1 MLIPRLPIRKFDENG
16 LFQAVYVNDLQ
27 EHLRTFHADISHPHK
42 HDFFITVLFLAGK
55 GTHTIDFTTY
65 SVEAN
70 SMFYLRPE
78 QIHHWEFDEPATGWI
93 LFHSEDFYSFHVP
106 HFELDNWSF
115 FSPKNA
121 THKLTL
127 TSEQTRSISK
137 HFEQIAAEY
146 KAIQTHSFLK
156 ICSHLLL
163 LYIELE
169 RIITGILPPESAAKK
184 PYHDHFKN
192 FSKLLELHFREQHSP
207 QFYANS
213 LMITTKHL
221 HRICEM
227 NTGKNPSR
235 LIAER
240 IVLEAKR
247 QLVSESKTVREI
259 ALQLGYENPDYFHT
273 IFKKITGITTKQFLL
288 SQ

>member
-70 SMFYLRPE
+70 SLFYLRPE
-78 QIHHWEFDEPATGWI
+78 QIHHWEFDEPAVGWI

-115 FSPKNA
+115 FSPKND
-121 THKLTL
+121 THKLEL
-127 TSEQTRSISK
+127 SSDQMQDLRRY
-137 HFEQIAAEY
+137 FEQIAAEY
-146 KAIQTHSFLK
+146 KTIQTYSFLK
-156 ICSHLLL
+156 IASHLLL
-163 LYIELE
+163 LYIEIE
-169 RIITGILPPESAAKK
+169 RIRSGIIPPESSTKK
-184 PYHDHFKN
+184 PYHDHFKHFN
-192 FSKLLELHFREQHSP
+192 KLLEQHFRAQHSP
-207 QFYANS
+207 KFYADA
-213 LMITTKHL
+213 LLITTKHL

-235 LIAER
+235 FIADR

-247 QLVSESKTVREI
+247 MLVSETMTVREI